1 LYLQISFS
9 NLIFRSH
16 GLTLTN
22 ELILTMIEKESDWE
36 RILTENII
44 QFDEEVWRKK
54 AHLSDEIILELFASH
69 ACEKMSRLSA
79 HCGEWLWISTSVL
92 QHYF

>member
-44 QFDEEVWRKK
+44 QFDEEV
-54 AHLSDEIILELFASH
+54 
-69 ACEKMSRLSA
+69 
-79 HCGEWLWISTSVL
+79 
-92 QHYF
+92 